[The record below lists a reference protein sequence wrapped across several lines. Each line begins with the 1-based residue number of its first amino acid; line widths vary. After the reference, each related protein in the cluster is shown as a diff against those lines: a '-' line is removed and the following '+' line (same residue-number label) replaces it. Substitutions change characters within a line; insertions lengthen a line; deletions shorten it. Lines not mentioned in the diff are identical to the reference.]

1 MEPLIGRQTSKDI
14 RHIHLIGICGTAMAS
29 LAGLLQLQGH
39 RITGSDKAAYPPM
52 SDLLRSLGIPVM
64 EPYAESNLSLVP
76 DLVVI
81 GNALSRGNPEI
92 ERVLDD
98 RIPFTSM
105 AALLRE
111 EFLSGRESLVVAGT
125 HGKTTT
131 TSMLA
136 WIYQVAAR
144 ENPSLEP
151 SFLIGGVAENFGSSF
166 QLRPTRTF
174 IVEGDEYD
182 TAFFDKGPK
191 FLHYFPA
198 ALILT
203 HVEFDHAD
211 IYADLD
217 AVKIAFKRLVNLV
230 PRRGLIVA
238 YDDSPNVTECVSRAF
253 CPVERYGF
261 TDTAHWH
268 IRDLRHN
275 DGLTR
280 WQVWRSG
287 ALWANLEMSMP
298 GEHNALNATAAAALA
313 AGQGIATESIAEALS
328 TFKSVKRRLEVRAE
342 IGGIT
347 LIEDFAHHPT
357 AIRET
362 LRALRAIYPLRR
374 IWAVLEP
381 RSNTL
386 RRKVLAPDLVQSLR
400 LADRVVLAAVYQQ
413 ERIPEPERLHAEEV
427 VRALNAEGTP
437 SELLPDAD
445 AIVAAIA
452 PQLAPGDVV
461 AILSNGGFDG
471 IYDKLPARLRE
482 RFPATGA

>member
-1 MEPLIGRQTSKDI
+1 MTTTP

-29 LAGLLQLQGH
+29 LAGLLQLEGH

-52 SDLLRSLGIPVM
+52 SDLLRSLGIPIL
-64 EPYAESNLSLVP
+64 EPYAETNLSPAP

-92 ERVLDD
+92 ERVLDE

-105 AALLRE
+105 AALLHE
-111 EFLSGRESLVVAGT
+111 EFLRGRSPLVVAGT

-136 WIYQVAAR
+136 WIYQTAAR
-144 ENPSLEP
+144 DNPALEP

-166 QLRPTRTF
+166 QLRPTRAF

-191 FLHYFPA
+191 FLHYFPD

-217 AVKIAFKRLVNLV
+217 QVKTAFKRLVNLV

-238 YDDSPNVTECVSRAF
+238 YDGSDNVTECVSRAF
-253 CPVERYGF
+253 CRVERYGF
-261 TDTAHWH
+261 SDAADWR
-268 IRDLRHN
+268 IRNLRHAN
-275 DGLTR
+275 GQTQWEVHRDG
-280 WQVWRSG
+280 
-287 ALWANLEMSMP
+287 AFWAEFTMRLA
-298 GEHNALNATAAAALA
+298 GEHNVLNATVAAALA
-313 AGQGIATESIAEALS
+313 AGQDIQKESIAAALA
-328 TFKSVKRRLEVRAE
+328 TFNSVKRRLEVRDQ
-342 IGGIT
+342 IDGIT

-362 LRALRAIYPLRR
+362 LRALRSVYPQARL
-374 IWAVLEP
+374 WAVLEP

-386 RRKVLAPDLVQSLR
+386 RRKVLADELVASLH
-400 LADRVVLAAVYQQ
+400 LADRVVLAGVYQQ
-413 ERIPEPERLHAEEV
+413 ERIPEAERLHPEEI
-427 VRALNAEGTP
+427 VRALNDAGTSAELHP
-437 SELLPDAD
+437 NAD
-445 AIVAAIA
+445 SIVAALA
-452 PQLAPGDVV
+452 PQLASGDVV

-471 IYDKLPARLRE
+471 IYLKLPARLRE
-482 RFPATGA
+482 LRPGAAGA

>member
-1 MEPLIGRQTSKDI
+1 
-14 RHIHLIGICGTAMAS
+14 MAS
-29 LAGLLQLQGH
+29 LAGLLQLEGH

-52 SDLLRSLGIPVM
+52 SDLLRSLRIPIL
-64 EPYAESNLSLVP
+64 EPYAESNLSPVP
-76 DLVVI
+76 DLDVV

-92 ERVLDD
+92 ERVLDE

-111 EFLSGRESLVVAGT
+111 EFLRGRSPLVVAGT

-136 WIYQVAAR
+136 WIYQVASLGQTASR
-144 ENPSLEP
+144 GQTATGESPAGKNPELEP

-166 QLRPTRTF
+166 QLRATQPF

-191 FLHYFPA
+191 FLHYFPD

-238 YDDSPNVTECVSRAF
+238 YDGSENVTECVSRAF
-253 CPVERYGF
+253 CRVERYGF
-261 TDTAHWH
+261 SEAADWR
-268 IRDLRHN
+268 IRNLRHV
-275 DGLTR
+275 DGQTR
-280 WQVWRSG
+280 WEVDRDG
-287 ALWANLEMSMP
+287 VAWAEFTMNLA
-298 GEHNALNATAAAALA
+298 GEHNVLNATAAAALA
-313 AGQGIATESIAEALS
+313 AGRGVQKESIVAALAS
-328 TFKSVKRRLEVRAE
+328 FKSVKRRLEVRDRVN
-342 IGGIT
+342 GVT

-362 LRALRAIYPLRR
+362 LRALRAVYPQARL
-374 IWAVLEP
+374 WAVLEP

-386 RRKVLAPDLVQSLR
+386 RRRVLADELVASLR
-400 LADRVVLAAVYQQ
+400 LADRVVLAGIYQQ
-413 ERIPEPERLHAEEV
+413 DRIPEAERLHPEEI
-427 VRALNAEGTP
+427 VRALNDAGTSAE
-437 SELLPDAD
+437 LHPDVD
-445 AIVAAIA
+445 SIVAALA
-452 PQLAPGDVV
+452 PQLVSGDVV
-461 AILSNGGFDG
+461 AMLSNGGFDG
-471 IYDKLPARLRE
+471 IYLKLPARLRE
-482 RFPATGA
+482 LHPGAASA

>member
-1 MEPLIGRQTSKDI
+1 
-14 RHIHLIGICGTAMAS
+14 MAS
-29 LAGLLQLQGH
+29 LAGLLQLEGH

-52 SDLLRSLGIPVM
+52 SDLLRGLGIAVM
-64 EPYAESNLSLVP
+64 EPYAEANLDPRP

-81 GNALSRGNPEI
+81 GNALSRGNPEV
-92 ERVLDD
+92 ERVLDE

-111 EFLSGRESLVVAGT
+111 EFLTGRESLVVAGT

-136 WIYQVAAR
+136 WIYQTAAR
-144 ENPSLEP
+144 EDAAREP

-191 FLHYFPA
+191 FLHYFPD

-217 AVKIAFKRLVNLV
+217 AVKTAFKRLVNLV
-230 PRRGLIVA
+230 PRRGVIVA
-238 YDDSPNVTECVSRAF
+238 YDGSGNVTECVSHALCR
-253 CPVERYGF
+253 VERYGLSEG
-261 TDTAHWH
+261 AEWR
-268 IRDLRHN
+268 IRNLRYESAA
-275 DGLTR
+275 DGRRMR
-280 WQVWRSG
+280 WELWRGGAVWG
-287 ALWANLEMSMP
+287 ELEMALA

-313 AGQGIATESIAEALS
+313 AGQGISRDAIREALKS
-328 TFKSVKRRLEVRAE
+328 FRSVKRRLEVRAQ
-342 IGGIT
+342 IGGVT
-347 LIEDFAHHPT
+347 VIEDFAHHPT

-362 LRALRAIYPLRR
+362 LRALRAIYPEARL
-374 IWAVLEP
+374 WAVLEP

-386 RRKVLAPDLVQSLR
+386 RRRVLAGELVESLR
-400 LADRVVLAAVYQQ
+400 LADRVALAGVYQQ
-413 ERIPEPERLHAEEV
+413 ERIPADERLHPEEV
-427 VRALNAEGTP
+427 IEALRKAGAEA
-437 SELLPDAD
+437 EIFPDAD
-445 AIVAAIA
+445 AIVEGIA
-452 PQLAPGDVV
+452 PRLAAGDVV

-471 IYDKLPARLRE
+471 IYEKLPSRLRE
-482 RFPATGA
+482 MQGE

>member
-1 MEPLIGRQTSKDI
+1 MNAPS
-14 RHIHLIGICGTAMAS
+14 RHIHLSGICGTAMAS

-52 SDLLRSLGIPVM
+52 SDLLGELGIPVM
-64 EPYAESNLSLVP
+64 EPYAETNLDPAP

-92 ERVLDD
+92 ERVLDE

-111 EFLSGRESLVVAGT
+111 EFLLGRESLVVAGT

-136 WIYQVAAR
+136 WICQVAAR
-144 ENPSLEP
+144 DNPALEP
-151 SFLIGGVAENFGSSF
+151 SFLIGGVAENFGTSF

-191 FLHYFPA
+191 FLHYFPD

-211 IYADLD
+211 IYADLE
-217 AVKIAFKRLVNLV
+217 AVRTAFKRLVNLV
-230 PRRGLIVA
+230 PRRGSIVA
-238 YDDSPNVTECVSRAF
+238 FDGSANVDECVGRAL
-253 CPVERYGF
+253 CRVERYGF
-261 TDTAHWH
+261 CETSEWR
-268 IRDLRHN
+268 IQNLRHE

-280 WQVWRSG
+280 WEVWHAG
-287 ALWANLEMSMP
+287 ALWAELEMSLA

-313 AGQGIATESIAEALS
+313 SGRGLSKDAICAALAS
-328 TFKSVKRRLEVRAE
+328 FKSVKRRLEVRAA
-342 IGGIT
+342 IDGVTI
-347 LIEDFAHHPT
+347 IDDFAHHPT

-362 LRALRAIYPLRR
+362 LRALRSVYPEARL
-374 IWAVLEP
+374 WAVLEP

-386 RRKVLAPDLVQSLR
+386 RRKVLEAELVEALR
-400 LADRVVLAAVYQQ
+400 LADRVVMAGVYQQ
-413 ERIPEPERLHAEEV
+413 QRIPEVERLNPEEV
-427 VRALNAEGTP
+427 VQALNAQGTP
-437 SELLPDAD
+437 AELCPDVE
-445 AIVAAIA
+445 AIVNGIA
-452 PQLAPGDVV
+452 PQLRSGDVV

-471 IYDKLPARLRE
+471 IYERLPARLKE
-482 RFPATGA
+482 LQN

>member
-64 EPYAESNLSLVP
+64 EPYAESNLSPVP

>member
-1 MEPLIGRQTSKDI
+1 MNPSSK
-14 RHIHLIGICGTAMAS
+14 HIHLSGICGTAMAS
-29 LAGLLQLQGH
+29 LAGLLQLRGH

-52 SDLLRSLGIPVM
+52 SDLLASLGVPVM
-64 EPYAESNLSLVP
+64 EPYSEKNLDPVP

-92 ERVLDD
+92 ERVLDE

-111 EFLSGRESLVVAGT
+111 EFLKGRESLVVAGT

-136 WIYQVAAR
+136 WIYQVGAR
-144 ENPSLEP
+144 EIPPLEP
-151 SFLIGGVAENFGSSF
+151 SFLIGGVAENFGTSF

-191 FLHYFPA
+191 FLHYFPD

-211 IYADLD
+211 IYADLE
-217 AVKIAFKRLVNLV
+217 AVKTAFKRLVNLV

-238 YDDSPNVTECVSRAF
+238 FDGSTNVDECVSRAL
-253 CPVERYGF
+253 CRVERYGF
-261 TDTAHWH
+261 AESSEWR
-268 IRDLRHN
+268 IQNLRHE

-280 WQVWRSG
+280 WEVWRAG
-287 ALWANLEMSMP
+287 ALWAELEMSLA

-313 AGQGIATESIAEALS
+313 FGRGVSKEAICEALTS
-328 TFKSVKRRLEVRAE
+328 FKSVKRRLEVRAQ
-342 IGGIT
+342 IGGVTI
-347 LIEDFAHHPT
+347 IDDFAHHPT

-362 LRALRAIYPLRR
+362 LRALRSVYPKSRLWAI
-374 IWAVLEP
+374 LEP

-386 RRKVLAPDLVQSLR
+386 RRKVLEADLVASLQM
-400 LADRVVLAAVYQQ
+400 ADRVVMTGVYQQ
-413 ERIPEPERLHAEEV
+413 QRIPEDERLHPEEV
-427 VRALNAEGTP
+427 VRALNARGTP
-437 SELLPDAD
+437 AELSPDVD
-445 AIVAAIA
+445 AIVNGVA
-452 PQLAPGDVV
+452 PQLRSGDVV

-471 IYDKLPARLRE
+471 IYEKLPARLKE
-482 RFPATGA
+482 THG